1 MTRQV
6 LQKLAIGAALLALV
20 TPSAFAGGQT
30 GTDPE
35 PGGGVVHVILTY
47 LGLA

>member
-1 MTRQV
+1 MLKHVAR
-6 LQKLAIGAALLALV
+6 KLMIGAALVALA
-20 TPSAFAGGQT
+20 TPAAFATT

-35 PGGGVVHVILTY
+35 PGIVHVILTY

>member
-1 MTRQV
+1 MNRQL

-20 TPSAFAGGQT
+20 TPSAFAQT
-30 GTDPE
+30 GSEPE
-35 PGGGVVHVILTY
+35 PGVVHVILTY

>member
-1 MTRQV
+1 MIKQV
-6 LQKLAIGAALLALV
+6 ISKLAIGAALLALV
-20 TPSAFAGGQT
+20 TPSAFAQT

-47 LGLA
+47 FGLA

>member
-1 MTRQV
+1 MTKQV
-6 LQKLAIGAALLALV
+6 ISKLAIGAVLLALAS
-20 TPSAFAGGQT
+20 PAFAAQT

-35 PGGGVVHVILTY
+35 PGGGAMSVILSY

>member
-1 MTRQV
+1 MTRQI

-20 TPSAFAGGQT
+20 TPSAFAQT

>member
-1 MTRQV
+1 MKRQI

-20 TPSAFAGGQT
+20 TPSAFAQT
-30 GTDPE
+30 GSEPE
-35 PGGGVVHVILTY
+35 PGVVHVILTF